1 MNSETFCYHC
11 RRYHPSHEVL
21 LVDTRSGQ
29 RWRCLKS
36 ISAGKTSEEERDAF
50 GRMTHRENQERFWQK
65 NPRSLPHCVRDFLT
79 RDAETPDELTRGKDA
94 LLAVAEGRD

>member
-1 MNSETFCYHC
+1 MNSAQTNSETFCYHC

-36 ISAGKTSEEERDAF
+36 ISGSKGSKEDRDAF
-50 GRMTHRENQERFWQK
+50 GRMTHQANQDSAWRK
-65 NPRSLPHCVRDFLT
+65 IPRSLPHCVSEIFTGDI
-79 RDAETPDELTRGKDA
+79 ETADELS
-94 LLAVAEGRD
+94 